1 MKLVKRFNLTKED
14 FKNIPGAAQWNQFLR
29 EYEIDKIF
37 GGFPKEHFG
46 KALELGC
53 GSGKDSK
60 HLARYCKKLT
70 ALEYNESRLT
80 ECNDEKTTFVIGDAQ
95 DLSRFSDNKMDLI
108 FSSNLIEHLPNLDK
122 CLAECKRV
130 AKKDGLIIHTVP
142 NRTWKFF
149 HLLLYYPFGIKVVL
163 WRLFSEN
170 KSMVLSEL
178 LGEETNIDSSLRPV
192 KSSLISN
199 LLPKTHGI
207 SKSHIREF
215 MVWAEKRWIAQ
226 FERNGLK
233 IVEIIR
239 LPFYF
244 GWGNSFR
251 FILRLGNHLGLS
263 SSTAFVLRKVIAR

>member
-1 MKLVKRFNLTKED
+1 LVKHFNITKEG
-14 FKNIPGAAQWNQFLR
+14 FENIRQATRWNLFLR
-29 EYEIDKIF
+29 EYEIGKIL
-37 GGFPKEHFG
+37 GEFPKEYFD

-60 HLARYCKKLT
+60 YIARYCKKLI

-95 DLSRFSDNKMDLI
+95 DLSQFGDNEMSLI
-108 FSSNLIEHLPNLDK
+108 FSSNLIEHLPNINK

-130 AKKDGLIIHTVP
+130 VRKDGLVIHTVP
-142 NRTWKFF
+142 NRTWKIF

-163 WRLFSEN
+163 WRLFSKN

-192 KSSLISN
+192 NNSLISN

-215 MVWAEKRWIAQ
+215 MVWAEKRWITQ
-226 FERNGLK
+226 FERSGLE

-251 FILRLGNHLGLS
+251 FILRLGNYLGLS
-263 SSTAFVLRKVIAR
+263 SSTVFVLRKTAD